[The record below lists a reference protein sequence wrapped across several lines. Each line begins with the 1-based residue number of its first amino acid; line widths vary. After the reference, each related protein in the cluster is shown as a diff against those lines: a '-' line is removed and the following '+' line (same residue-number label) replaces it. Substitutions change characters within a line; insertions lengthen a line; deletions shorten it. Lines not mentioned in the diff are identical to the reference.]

1 LAVREIRAETYSYSA
16 RCNGRAFLAVFTR
29 RSLSLQNVFTP
40 SKYTALKKSVF
51 FGAIFLLILLGIYL
65 VVVKTTA
72 DVARSLA
79 DGIAHSFNFTP
90 QVKIEETVVIEQHTP
105 IAELAT
111 VARDLMVEYS
121 WSHQWL
127 GSTKTI
133 TLRGTFTAKAGFDLT
148 KPFSLTIHESPLR
161 VHAVMPAPTLLSLQ
175 MNSYTILK
183 DESGWWN
190 RISDADREHAV
201 RELQRAAREK
211 AEASGMLAEARATVE
226 QRIKEIAERNGALI
240 HFTYPWQER

>member
-1 LAVREIRAETYSYSA
+1 MSRLFK
-16 RCNGRAFLAVFTR
+16 AFLLAGV
-29 RSLSLQNVFTP
+29 V
-40 SKYTALKKSVF
+40 VF
-51 FGAIFLLILLGIYL
+51 FAVLAAYFLLA
-65 VVVKTTA
+65 KMPA

-201 RELQRAAREK
+201 HELQRAAREK
-211 AEASGMLAEARATVE
+211 AEASGILAEAKATVE